1 MSLKMKFL
9 ARFLSKIIIMSSGK
23 HLLAD
28 WEVFCPIGPSLA
40 FHVGACIGRFLYVHG
55 GRVDRNS
62 IEASNKLHCLNFDT
76 MIWNEVRVPGSPAL
90 SHHACVT
97 IDDRYLLLIGECK
110 WLYPSSEG
118 FPSDAGLSSHTATLL
133 NNGKVLV
140 LGREGPL
147 RMQPDDKKHA
157 ATESRSGHTTN
168 FIGPRLYVLGGRNDE
183 LLEVHSGYRS
193 GSPDNEKA
201 AESFKRIIRRLKPMD
216 KMPGGRRHHIALES
230 SGAILIHG
238 GETFDGRSKIGKP
251 VGDMFIMTD
260 KPSINFYKIGE
271 SKIGRSGHICCVTKD
286 ENILIHGG
294 FGHKI
299 IHGDTRWLD
308 FRTRSRVQN
317 VIELSPLSKALQR
330 RIECKQVEKLKDQ
343 ILSCNM

>member
-1 MSLKMKFL
+1 M
-9 ARFLSKIIIMSSGK
+9 ASSGK

-28 WEVFCPIGPSLA
+28 WEIFCPIGPSLA
-40 FHVGACIGRFLYVHG
+40 FHVGACIGQFLYVHG
-55 GRVDRNS
+55 GRIERNS

-97 IDDRYLLLIGECK
+97 IGDRYLLLIGGWDGKARTSKVFVFDTLECK
-110 WLYPSSEG
+110 WLYPSAEG

-133 NNGKVLV
+133 NNGKVLI

-147 RMQPDDKKHA
+147 RMQPDDKIHGNAYMLTGSIESGKFA
-157 ATESRSGHTTN
+157 YSEYSRATESRSGHTTN
-168 FIGPRLYVLGGRNDE
+168 FIGPRLYVLGGRNDQ

-193 GSPDNEKA
+193 GSPDNEKVT
-201 AESFKRIIRRLKPMD
+201 ELFKKIIKRLKPME
-216 KMPGGRRHHIALES
+216 KMPGGRKHHIALES

-271 SKIGRSGHICCVTKD
+271 SKVGRSGHICCVTKD

-299 IHGDTRWLD
+299 IHGDTRLLD
-308 FRTRSRVQN
+308 FKV
-317 VIELSPLSKALQR
+317 
-330 RIECKQVEKLKDQ
+330 
-343 ILSCNM
+343 